1 MLTALGE
8 RLGFHPSADAL
19 AAFPDSIGDWLPFPD
34 TIASLKA
41 LGPRFQLVVVSNI
54 DDDLFDLTQARL
66 NVNFDHVITAAQVGA
81 YKPDPRVF
89 KAAIERIGVPKER
102 ILHVAQSLYHDIAP
116 AKAMGFDTVWIDRHD
131 GHGSGATPASDATPK
146 WTLRN
151 LRELVEAL
159 S

>member
-1 MLTALGE
+1 M
-8 RLGFHPSADAL
+8 
-19 AAFPDSIGDWLPFPD
+19 PFPD
-34 TIASLKA
+34 TVASLKA

-66 NVNFDHVITAAQVGA
+66 NVNFDHVVTAAQVGA
-81 YKPDPRVF
+81 YKPDPRMF
-89 KAAIERIGVPKER
+89 KTAIERIGVPKER

-116 AKAMGFDTVWIDRHD
+116 AKAMGLDTVWIDRHD
-131 GHGSGATPASDATPK
+131 GHGSGATPASDAAPK

-151 LRELVEAL
+151 LAELVEAL